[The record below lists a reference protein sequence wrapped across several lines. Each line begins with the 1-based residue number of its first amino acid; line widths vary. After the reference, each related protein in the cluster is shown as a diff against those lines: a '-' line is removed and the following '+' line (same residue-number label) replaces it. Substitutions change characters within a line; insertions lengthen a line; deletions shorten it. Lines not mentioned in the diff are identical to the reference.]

1 VRSTEHQLKD
11 PELALPGGLVARL
24 FKGLLQRG
32 NIGQVGPYQRQL
44 PDRCQGPE
52 GAGPLFQGLAVQ
64 IAHLQ
69 GLLPRPDYGHKL
81 GSVLGGQDKDLPGL
95 QPECQVTD
103 ASGKALTP
111 KGNPFH
117 LCRCG
122 ASANKPFCDG
132 QHKKIEFK
140 G

>member
-1 VRSTEHQLKD
+1 MSVTMKVLE
-11 PELALPGGLVARL
+11 
-24 FKGLLQRG
+24 
-32 NIGQVGPYQRQL
+32 NGPVVVT
-44 PDRCQGPE
+44 G
-52 GAGPLFQGLAVQ
+52 
-64 IAHLQ
+64 
-69 GLLPRPDYGHKL
+69 
-81 GSVLGGQDKDLPGL
+81 
-95 QPECQVTD
+95 ECQVTD
-103 ASGKALTP
+103 ASGKPLTP